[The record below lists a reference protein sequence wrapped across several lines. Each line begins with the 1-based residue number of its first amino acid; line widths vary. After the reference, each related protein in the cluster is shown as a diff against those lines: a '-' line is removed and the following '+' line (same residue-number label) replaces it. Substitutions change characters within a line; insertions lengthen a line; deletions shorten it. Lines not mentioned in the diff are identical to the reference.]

1 MRSLP
6 TSTLLLPRNEI
17 SHASTGSI
25 AGGGVGRRYR
35 AAKWCLAGL
44 PRWIVPSVCRISRK
58 MLQDFRR
65 LPWLECLPC
74 DSGYFGYPFFGI
86 IVFSYA
92 AIVLMATA
100 EQDLLDLFSRARR

>member
-1 MRSLP
+1 
-6 TSTLLLPRNEI
+6 
-17 SHASTGSI
+17 
-25 AGGGVGRRYR
+25 
-35 AAKWCLAGL
+35 
-44 PRWIVPSVCRISRK
+44 